1 MISLFIDSLLEKD
14 SEDVDNFVSIASKSR
29 SPLRV
34 FLTAVWLRILS
45 SEASGLDKFE

>member
-29 SPLRV
+29 TPLKI
-34 FLTAVWLRILS
+34 FLTAAWLRILS
-45 SEASGLDKFE
+45 SKAWGLDEFE